1 MKVIVLM
8 QRDLRKGI
16 VMRLSDRMQKLIV
29 DGIRKS
35 FGDTEIYLFG
45 SRTDESKKGG
55 DIDIA
60 LALDINKNEFRRKKI
75 QFKKYLFQKGYDL
88 KIDLL
93 QWNKNIDVLLQDEIK
108 KNHLRLG

>member
-1 MKVIVLM
+1 
-8 QRDLRKGI
+8 
-16 VMRLSDRMQKLIV
+16 MRLSDRMQKLIV

-93 QWNKNIDVLLQDEIK
+93 QWNKNIDGLLQDEIK
-108 KNHLRLG
+108 KNHFRLG

>member
-1 MKVIVLM
+1 M
-8 QRDLRKGI
+8 RRNLRKGI
-16 VMRLSDRMQKLIV
+16 VVRLSDRMQKLIV
-29 DGIRKS
+29 DGIRKN
-35 FGDTEIYLFG
+35 FGDIEIYLFG

>member
-1 MKVIVLM
+1 M
-8 QRDLRKGI
+8 QRNLQKGI
-16 VMRLSDRMQKLIV
+16 VMRLSDRIQKLIV

>member
-1 MKVIVLM
+1 MR
-8 QRDLRKGI
+8 RDLHKGI
-16 VMRLSDRMQKLIV
+16 VVRLSDRMQKLIV

-45 SRTDESKKGG
+45 SRTDESRKGG

-60 LALDINKNEFRRKKI
+60 LALDMDKNEFRKKKI
-75 QFKKYLFQKGYDL
+75 QFKKYLFQKGYNL

-93 QWNKNIDVLLQDEIK
+93 QWNKNIDVLLQNEIK